1 MQTVGVSDFVRRQ
14 IKGTGKTYST
24 ILTFQEIASIAEKKL
39 NNGNFKNG
47 YRDGVVL
54 IDVPKQQI
62 NLFICP
68 LTKLKESTTLKAQMV
83 KRREDEEPYIQ
94 VRALDGEPLK
104 TSSVELILYRKDVL
118 EETNEN
124 TTKCQWELIAFQA
137 IPEEVKNMPMGP
149 VTMMRNQ
156 LQLPGGTKGF
166 YESEKWAESVKFWQ
180 RFAVLDD

>member
-24 ILTFQEIASIAEKKL
+24 ILTFEEIASIAEKEF
-39 NNGNFKNG
+39 NNENFKNG

-54 IDVPKQQI
+54 VGVPKQQI

-68 LTKLKESTTLKAQMV
+68 LTRLKESTALKAQMV
-83 KRREDEEPYIQ
+83 KRRDNEEPYIQ

-104 TSSVELILYRKDVL
+104 TSSVELILYRNDVL
-118 EETNEN
+118 KETNED
-124 TTKCQWELIAFQA
+124 TTECQWELIAFQA
-137 IPEEVKNMPMGP
+137 IPKEVESMPMGP

-166 YESEKWAESVKFWQ
+166 YNTEKWAESVRFWQ
-180 RFAVLDD
+180 KYAVLDY